1 MQPNCQDCYYNVQWT
16 YTFIYST
23 QLKDGH
29 LSVLQTVVV
38 DRVSHKWR
46 GIATFLMFSINKMD
60 SREHDSG
67 KDKKEICF
75 KMFSEWLKRAKET
88 GDLPR
93 TLGSVCEALDDRDEK
108 QVADG
113 LVAAIQNA

>member
-1 MQPNCQDCYYNVQWT
+1 MQPNCQDCYYSVQWK

-23 QLKDGH
+23 QLKDGQ
-29 LSVLQTVVV
+29 LSVLQTVMV

-46 GIATFLMFSINKMD
+46 GIATFLKFSINKMD
-60 SREHDSG
+60 SIEHDAG
-67 KDKKEICF
+67 KEKRDVYL

-93 TLGSVCEALDDRDEK
+93 TLRSVCEALDDHDEK